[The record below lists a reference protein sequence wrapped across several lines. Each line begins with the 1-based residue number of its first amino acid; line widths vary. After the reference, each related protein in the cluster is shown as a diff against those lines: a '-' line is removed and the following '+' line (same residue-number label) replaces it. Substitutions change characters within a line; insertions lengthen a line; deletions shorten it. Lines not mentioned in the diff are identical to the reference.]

1 MAVQPET
8 ETKAPGT
15 PPWHEFLELT
25 KDWPRIKIGS
35 GGPSNSTSSSSLD
48 EAPAAAATATTVP
61 FSAAHLYKNSLLWRK
76 ALEGGGNGDE
86 APKELLTQNRINPAT
101 DIDFQRVWMYLNGFV
116 AAPDDLSE
124 IGEQYLGYFGGDTT
138 PLPPKILEALKPL
151 KRVFQDRQEVFSG
164 EKEAL
169 DLINKYTRFLHS
181 QTTANLEFEPLKRSP
196 AAKRMLERAGFNIQ
210 DIPNDTAHW
219 RVEFVTP
226 AAAKRARK
234 M

>member
-1 MAVQPET
+1 MAQSLDNAEEKKPQPNAT
-8 ETKAPGT
+8 GT
-15 PPWHEFLELT
+15 LTGAWLEFLELT

-35 GGPSNSTSSSSLD
+35 GGSES
-48 EAPAAAATATTVP
+48 TATTVP

-76 ALEGGGNGDE
+76 ALEGSGNGDE

-101 DIDFQRVWMYLNGFV
+101 DIDFQRVWMYLNGFESL
-116 AAPDDLSE
+116 PDDLTE
-124 IGEQYLGYFGGDTT
+124 TGEQYLGYFGGDAT

-151 KRVFQDRQEVFSG
+151 KRVLQDRQEVFSG

-169 DLINKYTRFLHS
+169 DLINKYTRFLQS
-181 QTTANLEFEPLKRSP
+181 QTTASLEFEPLKRSP

-219 RVEFVTP
+219 RMEYVTP
-226 AAAKRARK
+226 AAKRARK